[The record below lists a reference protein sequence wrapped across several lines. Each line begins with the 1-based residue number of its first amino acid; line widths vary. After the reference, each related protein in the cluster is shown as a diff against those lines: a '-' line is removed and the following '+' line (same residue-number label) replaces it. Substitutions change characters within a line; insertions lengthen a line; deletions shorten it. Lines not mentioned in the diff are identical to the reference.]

1 MGINM
6 TFSVVV
12 IESNQHKRV
21 VGTLWASDEAG
32 AYAVAPELVGP
43 GQSGAIHIER
53 SEEREIPLRIS
64 EAGFNNPF
72 C

>member
-1 MGINM
+1 M

-12 IESNQHKRV
+12 VESNQRKKV

-43 GQSGAIHIER
+43 NHGGAIQIER
-53 SEEREIPLRIS
+53 SEECEIPLRIS
-64 EAGFNNPF
+64 EPGFNNPF

>member
-1 MGINM
+1 M
-6 TFSVVV
+6 TFSVVLV
-12 IESNQHKRV
+12 EKNQHKKV

-32 AYAVAPELVGP
+32 ANAVAPELVGP
-43 GQSGAIHIER
+43 NHAGAIHIER

-64 EAGFNNPF
+64 EGGFSNGF